1 MNFSRASRI
10 KVAFMGGRNL
20 RREKRRWFEVSIT
33 SLLIIMTIISY
44 RYYRK
49 FEDAK
54 YAYNR
59 NCYYRTESIAIKTER
74 MIGELQ
80 KIIESDKIS
89 KENILKLKYLESAIN
104 TEITYLNLQVE
115 DFQWKIS
122 KVNRFNPGFG
132 IHGMVIEA
140 YFNYIERSYT
150 DGRYLDVKKEADALN
165 HILLY
170 YTGMKKVIY
179 NGSDNTN
186 FEQNFKADILRKDN
200 WIEIVSRLNK
210 FEQDFNDEN
219 RDKILAN
226 LKQ

>member
-1 MNFSRASRI
+1 MNFSRAWGI
-10 KVAFMGGRNL
+10 KVAFTGGRNL
-20 RREKRRWFEVSIT
+20 RREKKLWFELGIT

-44 RYYRK
+44 RYYKK

-59 NCYYRTESIAIKTER
+59 NCYYRTESVAIKTER

-80 KIIESDKIS
+80 KIIESNKIS
-89 KENILKLKYLESAIN
+89 KENILKLKYLQSAIS

-122 KVNRFNPGFG
+122 KVNSFNPHIG
-132 IHGMVIEA
+132 IHGAVIDA
-140 YFNYIERSYT
+140 YFNYIEKSYS
-150 DGRYLDVKKEADALN
+150 DGSYIDSKKEADALN

-170 YTGMKKVIY
+170 YTDMEKVIY

-186 FEQNFKADILRKDN
+186 FEQSFKADILRKDS

-210 FEQDFNDEN
+210 FEQSFNDEN

-226 LKQ
+226 LK